1 MMIAGELEGQQM
13 RHLAAFGAAFA
24 MVSWGG
30 GAQDASQPPRAKPAA
45 FARIVERE
53 HAVRK
58 PIPELD
64 MPKMPAEEPAPK
76 DPAEIKLSYSVVAL
90 REPEL
95 AELGIAWERAVTIA
109 SAEHRQKLIERA
121 RAIPNPPP
129 LLPCRLAKW
138 HGMPGVGEPMGA
150 ILHSHHFSFP
160 SSRSVFL
167 HFGAS
172 YNYIA
177 GVRLEDFE
185 PIIGNVPAGLI
196 VGARALPLGT
206 ETLFTLLSVRVNAL
220 HSFQMVE
227 LEAVEV
233 GAKAGKVKMKP
244 GAQEPCFLL
253 RKSAVPSPCSLRV
266 KAGESLVVPLSDV
279 AFLVAK
285 SNFRAYVREGKARIQ
300 RDDTQKLLSRAD
312 ARGYPLDEDVK
323 VLVVLTPTVVW
334 LRDHTF

>member
-1 MMIAGELEGQQM
+1 M
-13 RHLAAFGAAFA
+13 RYLAAFAAAFA
-24 MVSWGG
+24 TATSGL
-30 GAQDASQPPRAKPAA
+30 GAEGDPQLPPLKPGA

-53 HAVRK
+53 HVPRK
-58 PIPELD
+58 GIPELR
-64 MPKMPAEEPAPK
+64 PREVAPEEPLPK
-76 DPAEIKLSYSVVAL
+76 EPAEIKLSCSVAAL

-121 RAIPNPPP
+121 RAIPNPAP

-138 HGMPGVGEPMGA
+138 HGMPGAGEPMGA
-150 ILHSHHFSFP
+150 VLHSHHFSFP

-167 HFGAS
+167 HFGAN

-177 GVRLEDFE
+177 GVRLEDSE
-185 PIIGNVPAGLI
+185 PIIGNAPAGLI
-196 VGARALPLGT
+196 VEAKALPLGT
-206 ETLFTLLSVRVNAL
+206 DTLFTLLSVRVNAM
-220 HSFQMVE
+220 HSFQEVE
-227 LEAVEV
+227 LEPVEV
-233 GAKAGKVKMKP
+233 AAKDGKAKVRPM
-244 GAQEPCFLL
+244 AQEACLL
-253 RKSAVPSPCSLRV
+253 VRKSTVPSPCSLRV
-266 KAGESLVVPLSDV
+266 KAGESLVVPLGDV
-279 AFLVAK
+279 SLLVAK

-334 LRDHTF
+334 ARDRTF

>member
-1 MMIAGELEGQQM
+1 M
-13 RHLAAFGAAFA
+13 RHLVGFVAAFA
-24 MVSWGG
+24 MVSWGA
-30 GAQDASQPPRAKPAA
+30 GAQDASQPPSAKPAA
-45 FARIVERE
+45 FVRIVERE
-53 HAVRK
+53 HDLRK

-64 MPKMPAEEPAPK
+64 APKMPAEEPAPK
-76 DPAEIKLSYSVVAL
+76 DPVKIKLSWSVIAL
-90 REPEL
+90 RDPEF
-95 AELGIAWERAVTIA
+95 AGLGVVWERPVTIA
-109 SAEHRQKLIERA
+109 SPEQRQKLIERA
-121 RAIPNPPP
+121 RARPNPPP

-138 HGMPGVGEPMGA
+138 QGMPGVGEPMGA

-196 VGARALPLGT
+196 VEARALSLGT

-233 GAKAGKVKMKP
+233 GANAGTVKMKP
-244 GAQEPCFLL
+244 GAQEPCLLL

-266 KAGESLVVPLSDV
+266 KAGESLVVPLGDV
-279 AFLVAK
+279 SFLVAN
-285 SNFRAYVREGKARIQ
+285 SNLRAYVREGKARIQ

-334 LRDHTF
+334 PREHSF